1 MVLGS
6 LPFIFYLSVSPI
18 YIPIQRKKFLL
29 STFPIPSYLN
39 EIFVTALI
47 LIYHS
52 NEIVAGRYNNFVKS
66 EVLQEFLPRAVSA
79 YGDGLE
85 NGQLLQIPLVDNER
99 PVMFSFFA
107 NITKGCDWS
116 NVTL

>member
-1 MVLGS
+1 MALGS
-6 LPFIFYLSVSPI
+6 LPFIFYLSVSSI
-18 YIPIQRKKFLL
+18 YIPICQFKEKNFLF
-29 STFPIPSYLN
+29 STFPIPSYLS
-39 EIFVTALI
+39 EI
-47 LIYHS
+47 LITIKVKYQ
-52 NEIVAGRYNNFVKS
+52 NEIVAGRYSFVKS
-66 EVLQEFLPRAVSA
+66 KVLQEFLPRAVSA